1 MLRDL
6 SQTTQPSVLL
16 LSGVRGDT
24 RRYRTFHP
32 YEQLKL
38 AGLPVFLS
46 HTTDPVLPAWIAQAQ
61 VVIFHRVTWD
71 AYIEKLIGDIERRGG
86 LALLD
91 TDDLT
96 FDPAAFTWIDSPD
109 FQDPIRARLYQEDL
123 QRNRKTLDRCQAVLT
138 STDYLGDHIR
148 SLGKPAWVHRN
159 AFSLEM
165 LALSRQ
171 ALHQKTRHPDRVVIG
186 YASGTPTHGR
196 DFDQVRPALQSLL
209 ANCPHAELWLI
220 GPLDAGAGWE
230 GFGLRVKRIPKVPWR
245 QLPALLAQLDINL
258 APLAADNPFAQS
270 KSEIKYVEAGLVGV
284 PTIAAQTGAFQY
296 AIRSG
301 ENGFLAARDTE
312 WLATLEQLVSNAGLR
327 GQIGQRAQ
335 EDVLVRYHPFTRAVE
350 LVNTLNHISQQLHG
364 QLLWDTPKGWQPSM
378 PVMEEVRPSE
388 VAAFEEHPTLSEMA
402 GYTLRRRG
410 LGTLVKQIWVFFRRA
425 MAPIFPYR
433 SRYQ

>member
-1 MLRDL
+1 MGLTRPD
-6 SQTTQPSVLL
+6 SSKVLL

-24 RRYRTFHP
+24 RRYRTIHP

-38 AGLPVFLS
+38 AGLPVSLS
-46 HTTDPVLPAWIAQAQ
+46 HTTGPALPARIAQAQ

-71 AYIEKLIGDIERRGG
+71 AYIEQLIGTIEHRGG
-86 LALLD
+86 LVLLD

-109 FQDPIRARLYQEDL
+109 FQDPIRAGLYQEDL
-123 QRNRKTLDRCQAVLT
+123 RRNRKTLERCQAVLT
-138 STDYLGDHIR
+138 STNYLGDHIR

-165 LALSRQ
+165 LAISQ
-171 ALHQKTRHPDRVVIG
+171 EAHQNRTDHTDRVVIG

-196 DFDQVRPALQSLL
+196 DFDQVRPSLQSLL
-209 ANCPHAELWLI
+209 ANCPQAELWLI

-230 GFGLRVKRIPKVPWR
+230 EFGVRVKRIPKVPWR

-284 PTIAAQTGAFQY
+284 PTIATPTGAFQY

-301 ENGFLAARDTE
+301 ENGFLAARDTQ
-312 WLATLEQLVSNAGLR
+312 WSAALEQLVSDAGLR
-327 GQIGQRAQ
+327 DQMGQRAHA
-335 EDVLVRYHPFTRAVE
+335 DVLVRYHPFTRAGE
-350 LVNTLNHISQQLHG
+350 LVNTLNHISQELHG
-364 QLLWDTPKGWQPSM
+364 QLLWETPKGWQPSM
-378 PVMEEVRPSE
+378 PVLEDASPSE

-425 MAPIFPYR
+425 IAPIFPYR
-433 SRYQ
+433 SSNS